1 MLVSRNTPA
10 FQSWFAKMQRDT
22 DWELS
27 IAEGSVYLK
36 INKAKDGVLADIP
49 FCFIDRLTGTILLA
63 VNRKF
68 PSKKFTRGN
77 LFDASN
83 GLDQMTPE
91 GPKKMK
97 AGCPKGF
104 KYDHPRKIPIRQKK
118 ARLEPDGLIYENLPP
133 LIRIPVT
140 PGAMSPSFT
149 SGILPVRIFSP
160 REDEE
165 EDFWQA

>member
-1 MLVSRNTPA
+1 MRVNRDTPELK
-10 FQSWFAKMQRDT
+10 SWFGKMQRDSEW
-22 DWELS
+22 DLS

-36 INKAKDGVLADIP
+36 INKSKDGATADIP
-49 FCFIDRLTGTILLA
+49 FCFIERLTGDILLA

-83 GLDQMTPE
+83 GLDLMTPE

-104 KYDHPRKIPIRQKK
+104 KYDHPRKTPVRQKK
-118 ARLEPDGLIYENLPP
+118 PRLEPDGLIYENLPP

-140 PGAMSPSFT
+140 KATMSPSFT

-160 REDEE
+160 KEDDE